1 MGYQFQ
7 FITIAGFHA
16 LNMSM
21 FDLARNYKETGV
33 AAYSRLQDE
42 ELRSEEQNGYEGAK
56 HQRFV
61 GTGYFDAVQQIVTSV
76 VPPAPAPAP
85 AAAPETPGQP
95 S

>member
-7 FITIAGFHA
+7 FITIAGSHA

-21 FDLARNYKETGV
+21 FELARNYKESGV

-42 ELRSEEQNGYEGAK
+42 ELRNEEQNGYEGAK

-61 GTGYFDAVQQIVTSV
+61 GTGYFDAVQQIVTAAGA
-76 VPPAPAPAP
+76 PPPVSEGPNP
-85 AAAPETPGQP
+85 T